1 MGRKEGF
8 GQELFCPNQGGIFVS
23 TNISTPDHASAEVE
37 MFDSAAVKRL
47 SFLELLKRVG
57 PGLVLTGIVIGPG
70 AITTAAMLGARY
82 GYGLMWL
89 FIPILFMG
97 VTFLLSTY
105 RISLLTGKPIVHAIR
120 HYYGA
125 GAAGFVGIASFLSCM
140 FFTMGNI
147 SGAGT
152 GMNLI
157 FGIDWKIGAIIM
169 IALTVFCYLSKGV
182 YSKVEKGITICILG
196 MIIAYYATLIKA
208 GGPSWGDFGYGLT
221 HWTFPVGSLATALG
235 FISTNASVTTG
246 VYGTYLGKEKK
257 WSKADLFNG
266 AMLTDSIV
274 HIVGVILISG
284 AVMLVGAIVL
294 NPAGITI
301 SNPAELGEM
310 MVPLLGNASYVV
322 MGIALLAA
330 AFSSLLGNTH
340 RTVVMLNAGFDKP
353 TNLEDRSIKIGS
365 VVVLAVTAVIC
376 FMYNGSPT
384 QLILFANIMTAIA
397 TPVSGFFVCRLIWN
411 KDVNKGV
418 KQPKILR
425 ICMVVS
431 YLFCLVL
438 TISALVTAFPK
449 FIASI
454 SALFS

>member
-1 MGRKEGF
+1 MNETNAVTV
-8 GQELFCPNQGGIFVS
+8 EESVS
-23 TNISTPDHASAEVE
+23 SVPEEI
-37 MFDSAAVKRL
+37 FDSKEVKRL

-70 AITTAAMLGARY
+70 ALTTAAMLGARY
-82 GYGLMWL
+82 GYSMMWL
-89 FIPILFMG
+89 FILILFMG
-97 VTFLLSTY
+97 VVFLLSTY
-105 RISLLTGKPIVHAIR
+105 RISLLTGKPIIHAIR
-120 HYYGA
+120 EYYGK
-125 GAAGFVGIASFLSCM
+125 GASAFVGIASFLSCM

-147 SGAGT
+147 SGSGS

-157 FGIDWKIGAIIM
+157 FGLDWKIGALIM
-169 IALTVFCYLSKGV
+169 ITLTIVCYLTKGV
-182 YSKVEKGITICILG
+182 YNKVEKGVTICILG
-196 MIIAYYATLIKA
+196 MIIAYYATLVKA

-221 HWTFPVGSLATALG
+221 HWTFTAGSLATALG

-257 WSKADLFNG
+257 WTKSDLFNG
-266 AMLTDSIV
+266 AMLVDSIT

-294 NPAGITI
+294 NPQGITI

-310 MVPLLGNASYVV
+310 MVPLLGKAAFPI
-322 MGIALLAA
+322 MGVALLAA

-340 RTVVMLNAGFDKP
+340 RTVVLLNAGFDKP
-353 TNLEDRSIKIGS
+353 TNLDHKSIKIGS
-365 VVVLAVTAVIC
+365 MVVLAITAVIC
-376 FMYNGSPT
+376 FMYGGSPT
-384 QLILFANIMTAIA
+384 QLILFANVATAIA

-418 KQPKILR
+418 KPPKVLR

-438 TISALVTAFPK
+438 TISALVTAVPK
-449 FIASI
+449 FISSI
-454 SALFS
+454 TGLMS